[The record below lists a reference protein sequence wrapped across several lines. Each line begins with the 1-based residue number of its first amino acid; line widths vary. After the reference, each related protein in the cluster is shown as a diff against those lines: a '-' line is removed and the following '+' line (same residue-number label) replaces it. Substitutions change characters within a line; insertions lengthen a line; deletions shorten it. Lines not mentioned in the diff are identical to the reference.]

1 MRGRRRPRK
10 PCGSA
15 IRRARSCRTRSW
27 SRWSWGSFGAVCR
40 RDVQFPRDAF
50 SARPETP
57 SRRASSRSTS
67 AGPRP
72 CRASSTRQWNHRSA
86 TSATRRILS
95 PSIAA
100 SSVSVASSPILRSTR
115 SSGAASNDATYD
127 AAGSAALRDSMTAA
141 IRASTSASSVA
152 AIDGG
157 RILEDRLHGLP
168 LVAFEPPVEAALAAG
183 MAGDAAHLLDDQQ
196 DRVAIAIEADLAHPL
211 HVARLLALAPQLVP
225 RARPVV
231 CLARVAGER
240 QCVTVHPR
248 ERQHAMRRGVLSDR
262 GREAVLV
269 PANLLEPA
277 VVVSH

>member
-1 MRGRRRPRK
+1 MGIVRRPLQ
-10 PCGSA
+10 A
-15 IRRARSCRTRSW
+15 ARC
-27 SRWSWGSFGAVCR
+27 
-40 RDVQFPRDAF
+40 QFPRDAF

-95 PSIAA
+95 PSFAA

-115 SSGAASNDATYD
+115 SSDVASSDATYD
-127 AAGSAALRDSMTAA
+127 AAGSASLRASMTAA

-157 RILEDRLHGLP
+157 RILEDRLDGLP
-168 LVAFEPPVEAALAAG
+168 FVAFEPPVEAALAAG
-183 MAGDAAHLLDDQQ
+183 VAGDAAHLLDNEQ
-196 DRVAIAIEADLAHPL
+196 DRVAIAIEPDLAHAL

-225 RARPVV
+225 RARPVMR
-231 CLARVAGER
+231 LARVAGQR
-240 QCVTVHPR
+240 QRVTVHPR
-248 ERQHAMRRGVLSDR
+248 ERQHAMRRGILRDR
-262 GREAVLV
+262 GSKSVLV
-269 PANLLEPA
+269 PANLLDP
-277 VVVSH
+277 VVVPSHWRLSRTSIPAARIAALASPIVYWP